1 MTHQPE
7 IGGIVRVSGP
17 AITGF
22 LVLDSLLAGRLDSL
36 GNALAHLLLPAVT
49 LGLPV
54 NLVGEAADEAAQQD
68 NVVND
73 YRKLAAEIIA
83 HGAKL

>member
-1 MTHQPE
+1 MNQFRSAKRTGQNAK
-7 IGGIVRVSGP
+7 IFDTQIRDAMVVR
-17 AITGF
+17 
-22 LVLDSLLAGRLDSL
+22 R
-36 GNALAHLLLPAVT
+36 AVT

-54 NLVGEAADEAAQQD
+54 NLVGEAADESLQQD